1 MRLFW
6 WFTKVLKTKYISSL
20 VLAIACFLV
29 FSVLVSA
36 QEDGG
41 KEQETLSFIDRIAV
55 RTNAV
60 DWLLTI
66 PNIGVEFQITNDPY
80 KYMTVGLSAKYNW
93 NSYHGTTDKV
103 RYQPPAVYDVL
114 DIRPEFRYYYRTTP
128 KEKTKIDAAK
138 ENRQKARANID
149 SLKVKMQTIKD
160 EGRLRMYREWL
171 ANAEKELELRDSI
184 VKASRRSFPQW
195 FKEDVWTTDRKN
207 PRSWRAHYIGAYAS
221 YANYA
226 FKFGERGIRGA
237 NTIGFGA
244 TVGYVLPLYEYKK
257 GAIDI
262 DLGFSVGI
270 QLAKH
275 DVFTHNMD
283 GNFYSKVMEGRSWY
297 GTQYSSDRLM
307 PYPVVSELRVA
318 FVWRKQ
324 SIKYEAK
331 VDEATIKKKKDYE
344 RVCKV
349 LREEVDKVMP
359 VDYKVTFDDIN
370 KEYLGKWRQND
381 TLYREKFVE
390 TVMSQKEDML
400 KQVYGMT
407 ESWTEKQVDKFVKE
421 VGRREQEMIR
431 FFDSAR
437 ARERRKEEKT
447 VNKKSD
453 DK

>member
-1 MRLFW
+1 M
-6 WFTKVLKTKYISSL
+6 
-20 VLAIACFLV
+20 ACFLV
-29 FSVLVSA
+29 LFLPLSA

-41 KEQETLSFIDRIAV
+41 KEQVSLSFIDRIAV

-66 PNIGVEFQITNDPY
+66 PNIGVEFQITDDSY

-93 NSYHGTTDKV
+93 NSYHGTTDKMS
-103 RYQPPAVYDVL
+103 YQPPAVYNIL

-128 KEKTKIDAAK
+128 KEKTKISLAK
-138 ENRQKARANID
+138 ENRQKTRANID

-171 ANAEKELELRDSI
+171 ANAEKELELMDSI
-184 VKASRRSFPQW
+184 VKASRRPFSQW

-207 PRSWRAHYIGAYAS
+207 PRTWRAHYIGAYAS

-226 FKFGERGIRGA
+226 FKFGARGIRGE
-237 NTIGFGA
+237 NTIGLGA
-244 TVGYVLPLYEYKK
+244 TMGYVLPLYEYKK

-262 DLGFSVGI
+262 DLGFSIGV
-270 QLAKH
+270 QFAKH

-283 GNFYSKVMEGRSWY
+283 GNFYSKIIEGRSWY

-349 LREEVDKVMP
+349 LMEELDKVMP

-370 KEYLGKWRQND
+370 KEYLGKWSQQD
-381 TLYREKFVE
+381 TLYRDKFVE

-407 ESWTEKQVDKFVKE
+407 GSWTEKQVDKFIKE
-421 VGRREQEMIR
+421 VDHREQEMIR
-431 FFDSAR
+431 FFDNAR
-437 ARERRKEEKT
+437 AKERRTTERSVSKEKGVKQKPPKGKT